1 MCFINDIRQVVSCYK
16 NKIIDCY
23 NMYIFCF
30 IKFIIHKHP
39 PFVRPVVAT
48 RKIFFLKIKNH
59 NQLNDYDFKL
69 MYIILMYKK
78 TAH

>member
-1 MCFINDIRQVVSCYK
+1 
-16 NKIIDCY
+16 
-23 NMYIFCF
+23 MYIFCF